1 MSGAIKTLAPYV
13 KVITTDATRLRRRT
27 ATDSTV
33 VEDIFIAVDLA
44 VVGKRCS
51 AWFSLLRFR
60 RVTECPHS
68 PGDIAGMMMG
78 SLADENNGSLQW
90 RESMADDMWP

>member
-13 KVITTDATRLRRRT
+13 TVITTDATRLRRTT

-33 VEDIFIAVDLA
+33 VEDIFIVVDSA

-68 PGDIAGMMMG
+68 PGGIAVDVWPTWNDDGIPCRWIPPM
-78 SLADENNGSLQW
+78 ARVNGG
-90 RESMADDMWP
+90 